1 MNNIS
6 HKGQILLSLIFLL
19 LTFLNG
25 ANAQSTTGLVA
36 YYTFDGDLKDATGN
50 TGNQASS
57 MGVIDYDCGVEG
69 DALVL
74 LGGASYAHVEGM
86 NNINQEFD
94 TEDFTL
100 SFYFKPTGI
109 SGQQYLISKRDTSC
123 MSNVGQNFH
132 ENDFFIKYVPAS
144 RTVNVQ
150 LVEIQAKIL
159 SISTVIRNT
168 ACWQHLTLVRND
180 NRLKLY
186 LNGEYAGED
195 ANATRAD
202 ITNTGF
208 LTIGDAICKATNETP
223 FSGYIDELRIY
234 NRALDKREVTELY
247 SAPDQI
253 VNADTLLFLGG
264 HIDIELSSTCA
275 SSFAWSPN
283 SLDLD
288 LSATNVPTPTIT
300 PMNAGSFTY
309 TIAMADAATGC
320 VATDSIRLNVVDP
333 ATLECEQVFLPSAF
347 TPNGDGLNDTY
358 GISNPFAL
366 QELVSFEVYD
376 RWGNQIFKTNN
387 VFDKW
392 DGSYNGQTL
401 NPGVVMYKVIH
412 ICNNVEYV
420 ESGTVTILR

>member
-1 MNNIS
+1 MNKIG
-6 HKGQILLSLIFLL
+6 HKGQIILAFILL
-19 LTFLNG
+19 LTVFHNG
-25 ANAQSTTGLVA
+25 ANAQTTTGLVA
-36 YYTFDGDLKDATGN
+36 YYPFDGDLKDATGN

-57 MGVIDYDCGVEG
+57 FGVIDYGCGVEG
-69 DALVL
+69 DALIL

-109 SGQQYLISKRDTSC
+109 TGQQYLISKRDTAC
-123 MSNVGQNFH
+123 VNNVGQNFH
-132 ENDFFIKYVPAS
+132 EKDFFIKYVPAS

-159 SISTVIRNT
+159 SISTIIQNT

-186 LNGEYAGED
+186 INGEYAGED
-195 ANATRAD
+195 ANATRTD
-202 ITNTGF
+202 ITNAGF
-208 LTIGDAICKATNETP
+208 LTIGDAICKGTNETP

-234 NRALDKREVTELY
+234 DRALDKREVLELY
-247 SAPDQI
+247 ARPDQI
-253 VNADTLLFLGG
+253 INADTLLFIGG
-264 HIDIELSSTCA
+264 HIDIELTNTCA
-275 SSFAWSPN
+275 SSFIWSPN
-283 SLDLD
+283 SLDLS
-288 LSATNVPTPTIT
+288 SASDPTPTIT
-300 PMNAGSFTY
+300 PTTPGSVVY
-309 TIAMADAATGC
+309 TLSLADGATGC
-320 VATDSIRLNVVDP
+320 VATDSIKLNIVDP
-333 ATLECEQVFLPSAF
+333 ATLECEVAFLPKAF

-366 QELVSFEVYD
+366 QELVSFEIFD
-376 RWGNQIFKTNN
+376 RWGNQIFYTNN

-392 DGSYNGQTL
+392 DGTYNGQPL

-412 ICNNVEYV
+412 VCNKVEYV